1 MEMEEVLWKILK
13 DSYLEKVLLCRIE
26 DNLVVVHLVS
36 YKKKKISLSYQR
48 LSLNDIK
55 SNSS

>member
-1 MEMEEVLWKILK
+1 MEIEEVLWKILK

-26 DNLVVVHLVS
+26 DNLVVVHLLS
-36 YKKKKISLSYQR
+36 YKKKISLSYQR